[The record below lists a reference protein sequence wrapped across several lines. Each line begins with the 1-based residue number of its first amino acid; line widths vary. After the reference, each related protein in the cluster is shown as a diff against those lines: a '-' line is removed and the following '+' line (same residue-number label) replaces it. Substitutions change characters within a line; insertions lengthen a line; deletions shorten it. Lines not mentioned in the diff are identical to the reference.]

1 MGTSTTSMAL
11 STLFHDSPSLFPR
24 MISRHPFFSPRSHN
38 FPRPFDLFNESSH
51 LFDDMQQ
58 RQEAFLLDMGDG
70 STAESTAAQQGSRSY
85 SYSSTMVRH
94 GDGDAVT
101 HQSEQFHGPNG
112 QVLGRTKRQ
121 IGDRMVEET
130 RKGDETTRTLTGL
143 TEGELEHFHDQH
155 REQASMGWF
164 NARGF
169 PVLTDRNTNSGEPR
183 TAHQQALEGD
193 LQRVQQEGRQ
203 QKAGPRFPT
212 TPRK

>member
-1 MGTSTTSMAL
+1 MNRRTSSTTCS
-11 STLFHDSPSLFPR
+11 SDRRPS
-24 MISRHPFFSPRSHN
+24 
-38 FPRPFDLFNESSH
+38 
-51 LFDDMQQ
+51 
-58 RQEAFLLDMGDG
+58 
-70 STAESTAAQQGSRSY
+70 
-85 SYSSTMVRH
+85 SSTWAMVRH

-143 TEGELEHFHDQH
+143 TEGELEHFHAQH
-155 REQASMGWF
+155 REQASTGWF

-193 LQRVQQEGRQ
+193 LQRVQQEG
-203 QKAGPRFPT
+203 
-212 TPRK
+212 